1 MKLEKGRFGA
11 EAKIKKNNK
20 VGMEEMKGWRENKY
34 QD

>member
-11 EAKIKKNNK
+11 EAKIKKKK